1 MVVEAA
7 DCKMEMPYARIAEV
21 ICRIDFINECAL
33 LDVQDVSGLAQ
44 PSHQDKGPSI
54 NDVTL

>member
-33 LDVQDVSGLAQ
+33 PEPMVKTSLGLLNHAIGIRDH
-44 PSHQDKGPSI
+44 P
-54 NDVTL
+54 